1 MLISCPYCGPRDVS
15 EYTYQGDGG
24 RTRPDAAST
33 DQEAWNRYVYD
44 RPNPAGDHREIWQHA
59 GGCRAHLLVTRN
71 TLTHAVSHVAFARSG
86 GSQASTRR
94 RKSGARS

>member
-24 RTRPDAAST
+24 RTRPDPAST

-44 RPNPAGDHREIWQHA
+44 RPNPAGEHSEIWQHS
-59 GGCRAHLLVTRN
+59 GGCRAHLQVTRN
-71 TLTHAVSHVAFARSG
+71 TLTHVVSGVTFARKG
-86 GSQASTRR
+86 GLPTLGRS